1 MSNTKTNQSISPAE
15 LYKLTLS
22 REGHTMS
29 ELVTKTVCVD
39 AWAVT
44 ETVDSNGEFKPRCG
58 IIVGGVPYIT
68 NSRAFSERLLSIV
81 GFLGTAGMDDV
92 GFKMQITQIRS
103 KNNRNYTSCELIT
116 SDVYRQGE

>member
-29 ELVTKTVCVD
+29 ELITKIVRVD

-58 IIVGGVPYIT
+58 IIVDGVPYIT
-68 NSRAFSERLLSIV
+68 NGRAFSERLLAIV
-81 GFLGTAGMDDV
+81 DYLGAAGMDDV

-103 KNNRNYTSCELIT
+103 KNNCKYTSCELIF
-116 SDVYRQGE
+116 E

>member
-22 REGHTMS
+22 RDGRAMS
-29 ELVTKTVCVD
+29 ELMGKTVRVD

-58 IIVGGVPYIT
+58 IIVDGGPYIT
-68 NSRAFSERLLSIV
+68 NSRAFSERLLAIV
-81 GFLGTAGMDDV
+81 DYLVTAGMDDV
-92 GFKMQITQIRS
+92 GFKLQITQIRS
-103 KNNRNYTSCELIT
+103 KNNRNYTSCELIFA
-116 SDVYRQGE
+116 

>member
-29 ELVTKTVCVD
+29 ELMTKTVRVD

-44 ETVDSNGEFKPRCG
+44 DTVDSNGEFKPRCG
-58 IIVGGVPYIT
+58 IIVDGVPYIT
-68 NSRAFSERLLSIV
+68 NGRAFSERLLTIV
-81 GFLGTAGMDDV
+81 DYLGTAGMDDV
-92 GFKMQITQIRS
+92 GFKIQITQIRS
-103 KNNRNYTSCELIT
+103 KNNRNYTSCELIF
-116 SDVYRQGE
+116 E

>member
-29 ELVTKTVCVD
+29 ELMSKTVRVD

-58 IIVGGVPYIT
+58 IIVDGVAYIT
-68 NSRAFSERLLSIV
+68 NGRAFSERLLAIV
-81 GFLGTAGMDDV
+81 EYLCTAGMDDAR
-92 GFKMQITQIRS
+92 FKLQITKIRS
-103 KNNRNYTSCELIT
+103 KNNRDYTSCELIF
-116 SDVYRQGE
+116 E

>member
-29 ELVTKTVCVD
+29 ELMTKTVRVD

-58 IIVGGVPYIT
+58 IIVDGVPYIT
-68 NSRAFSERLLSIV
+68 NGRAFSERLLAIV
-81 GFLGTAGMDDV
+81 DYLGTAGMEDV

-103 KNNRNYTSCELIT
+103 KNNRNYTSCELIF
-116 SDVYRQGE
+116 D